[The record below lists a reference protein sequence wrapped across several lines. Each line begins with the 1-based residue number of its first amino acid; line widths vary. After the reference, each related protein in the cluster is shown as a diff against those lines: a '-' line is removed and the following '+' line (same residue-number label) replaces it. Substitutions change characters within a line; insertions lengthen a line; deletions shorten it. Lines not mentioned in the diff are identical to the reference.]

1 MPEVA
6 DAVDVVTDPSNV
18 VRSDSHSDE
27 VQVNAKRATRALLKR
42 GATKGDARLLI
53 AAAVEELGGREG
65 AEIQTGGR
73 GTGPDSRRAAQTWFI
88 PAASVR
94 KPSA

>member
-1 MPEVA
+1 
-6 DAVDVVTDPSNV
+6 V

-53 AAAVEELGGREG
+53 SAAVEELGGREG
-65 AEIQTGGR
+65 AEIQAGMR
-73 GTGPDSRRAAQTWFI
+73 GAGPDSRRAAATWFI

-94 KPSA
+94 KPS